1 MAQQMTED
9 QIIDAI
15 NQLPFQSKRKI
26 LVKLLGDLGELEE
39 IIDSNQE
46 RMRVLCR
53 ERGLDWDAL
62 SEKEREDLVDQIIH
76 ED

>member
-1 MAQQMTED
+1 MTQQLNED
-9 QIIDAI
+9 QIVEAI
-15 NQLPFQSKRKI
+15 KKLSPEAWRNVIRKF
-26 LVKLLGDLGELEE
+26 LSGFEELDG
-39 IIDSNQE
+39 IVDSNQE

-62 SEKEREDLVDQIIH
+62 SEKEREYLVDQIIH